1 MLPEVITASAGKD
14 SHLTWNAGMDGYLMI
29 HHLNKNKLL
38 D

>member
-14 SHLTWNAGMDGYLMI
+14 SLLTWNAGMVGNLII